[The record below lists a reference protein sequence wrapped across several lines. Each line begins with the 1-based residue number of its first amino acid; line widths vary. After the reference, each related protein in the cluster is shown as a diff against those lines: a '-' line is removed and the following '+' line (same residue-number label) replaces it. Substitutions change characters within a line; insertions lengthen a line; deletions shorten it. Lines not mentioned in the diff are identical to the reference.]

1 MIIDAQF
8 SSNEHIVR
16 TTQQWESASVKYKII
31 PNGCLCVEFTVNG
44 KTRIKVGDGHKYYEQ
59 LPYIG
64 GDIDIQE
71 IIFII
76 EEYIDSKE
84 FLEIKEPVVQS
95 VDDLPSTGND
105 IGDFRFVVNE
115 NPTGEHDIYIPY
127 IWFDN
132 RWNIV
137 GGGTGGDMSN
147 YPTKQEMYAAID
159 VVDNRVDTLSETVV
173 SQSSKILELDNDV
186 DNLSDTVGTFDS
198 RITNV
203 ENVAHTHSNKSIL
216 DNTTASFTTAD
227 ETKLDGIEA
236 HANNYSLPKATDDS
250 LGGIIVGDGLSIDS
264 NGVLSA
270 DGGEHYELPPAT
282 TTTLGGVIV
291 GDGLSVT
298 EEGVISSDAEPIEV
312 DDHFDDESTNP
323 VQNRVLTPVL
333 EALSREITP
342 SDVDLWW
349 SMDDAPYIVTGNA
362 FRYLDGMV
370 DDDIP
375 ITDNAEI
382 VTE

>member
-137 GGGTGGDMSN
+137 GGASSDMSN

-159 VVDNRVDTLSETVV
+159 VVDNRVDTLSETVA

-216 DNTTASFTTAD
+216 DNTTASFTTQ
-227 ETKLDGIEA
+227 EKTKLAGIED
-236 HANNYSLPKATDDS
+236 HANNYSLPAATDDS
-250 LGGIIVGDGLSIDS
+250 LGGIIVGDGLSIDA

-270 DGGEHYELPPAT
+270 DGGTPYELPPAT

-291 GDGLSVT
+291 GDNLSIT
-298 EEGVISSDAEPIEV
+298 EQGILSANAQQIDV
-312 DDHFDDESTNP
+312 DDHLDDESTNP

-342 SDVDLWW
+342 NDVDLWW
-349 SMDDAPYIVTGNA
+349 GMNDAPARIIGKSTLVLYGTIANTA
-362 FRYLDGMV
+362 
-370 DDDIP
+370 DIGV
-375 ITDNAEI
+375 AEQE
-382 VTE
+382 VE